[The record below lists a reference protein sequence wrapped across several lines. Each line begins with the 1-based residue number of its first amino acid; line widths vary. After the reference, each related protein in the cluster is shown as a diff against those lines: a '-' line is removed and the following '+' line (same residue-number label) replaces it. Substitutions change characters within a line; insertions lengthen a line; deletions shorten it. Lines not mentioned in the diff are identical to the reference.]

1 MLGGSGAEFGA
12 VGPPNEDE
20 LSHTGLE
27 YVQDGSTGP
36 EGTSF
41 AAFGRGEQM
50 PEGHGVEKLNQYRAD
65 GASVDNLLVNSR

>member
-12 VGPPNEDE
+12 AGPPNEDE

-41 AAFGRGEQM
+41 AVFGHGEQM
-50 PEGHGVEKLNQYRAD
+50 PEGLCAAARKRVTAYYTITI
-65 GASVDNLLVNSR
+65 

>member
-12 VGPPNEDE
+12 AGPPNEEE

-41 AAFGRGEQM
+41 AVFGHGEQI
-50 PEGHGVEKLNQYRAD
+50 
-65 GASVDNLLVNSR
+65 